1 MKTVYKIIAILA
13 RAKYM
18 KKIILGVD
26 EVGRGPLAG
35 PLVVAAVAIG
45 EDFPTHIGKVKIT
58 DSKKV
63 SPKNRTILNDF
74 IIKNACDYA
83 ISVICPIIIDEI
95 NILNAT
101 KKAMLDAI
109 EKIKIEV
116 DEIIVDSV
124 RLDDLKREYIHPNKA
139 DENYLAVS
147 AASIVAKVY
156 HDRLMEY
163 LDSIYPEYGFK
174 SNMGYG
180 TKAHLE
186 AIKSHGISI
195 VHRKSFLKKYI

>member
-1 MKTVYKIIAILA
+1 MSKV
-13 RAKYM
+13 
-18 KKIILGVD
+18 ILGVD

-35 PLVVAAVAIG
+35 PLVVAAVAID
-45 EDFPTHIGKVKIT
+45 EAFPQTVGNAKIT

-63 SPKNRTILNDF
+63 SLKNRLLLNDF
-74 IIKNACDYA
+74 IIENAASYS

-101 KKAMLDAI
+101 KKAMVEAI
-109 EKIKIEV
+109 EKIKIKV

-147 AASIVAKVY
+147 AASIIAKVY
-156 HDRLMEY
+156 RDRLMEY
-163 LDSIYPEYGFK
+163 LDSIYPQYGWK
-174 SNMGYG
+174 TNMGYG

-186 AIKSHGISI
+186 AIREHGLTPI
-195 VHRKSFLKKYI
+195 HRRSFLKKYI